1 MKLWN
6 GRFEKDSDKLA
17 DEYNTSLPVDKK
29 MYRQDIAASLAHAK
43 MLEKCGIISDYDAK
57 SIKSGLESILKDIE
71 NGYLE
76 FENAEDIHMFVEEKL
91 TARIGNPGK
100 KLHTAR
106 SRNDQVVTDFK
117 LYIKDSITEIKAE
130 IKELIATL
138 VALSKQH
145 TNTYMPGFTHMQK
158 AQPITLAF
166 HLMAYAEM
174 FYRDLVKFDNAYKN
188 TDFCPLGS
196 GALAGTTYPI
206 DRKFT
211 ANELGF
217 ADITYNALDAVS
229 DRDYV
234 AEYLFVSTL
243 TMTHL
248 SRFAEEIITW
258 ASNEYRFIELSDAFS
273 TGSSIMPQKKNPDM
287 AELVRGK
294 TGRALGNLTAM
305 LSILKALPLAYNKD
319 MQEDK
324 DLLFQ
329 TEDALIKSL
338 VIFRKML
345 ETASFNKKNMLSS
358 AALGFTN
365 ATDFADYLTKKG
377 APFREAHAITGKL
390 VAYCISIK
398 KPIEKL
404 PLIKL
409 QEFSPLVEDD
419 IFKMLSIKTLI
430 NNRSIEGGTAPV
442 AVRQAIRLMEKKVAK
457 IK

>member
-6 GRFEKDSDKLA
+6 GRFEKDSDTLA
-17 DEYNTSLPVDKK
+17 DEYNTSLPIDKK

-43 MLEKCGIISDYDAK
+43 MLTKCGIISEYDGE
-57 SIKSGLESILKDIE
+57 SIKSGLESILKDIDK
-71 NGYLE
+71 GHLIISD
-76 FENAEDIHMFVEEKL
+76 AEDIHMFVEEKL
-91 TARIGNPGK
+91 TARIGNAGK

-117 LYIKDSITEIKAE
+117 LYIKDSINALKAD
-130 IKELIATL
+130 IKELISTLAT
-138 VALSKQH
+138 LSKQH
-145 TNTYMPGFTHMQK
+145 LTTYMPGFTHMQK

-174 FYRDLVKFDNAYKN
+174 FYRDLVRFDNAYKN

-211 ANELGF
+211 ATELGF
-217 ADITYNALDAVS
+217 SDITHNALDAVS

-234 AEYLFVSTL
+234 AEYIFVSTL

-258 ASNEYRFIELSDAFS
+258 ASNEYRFIELSDAYS

-294 TGRALGNLTAM
+294 TGRAIGNLTAV
-305 LSILKALPLAYNKD
+305 LAVLKALPLAYNKD
-319 MQEDK
+319 LQEDK

-329 TEDALIKSL
+329 AEEALSKSL

-345 ETASFNKKNMLSS
+345 ETAEFNKKNMLAS
-358 AALGFTN
+358 AVAGFTN

-377 APFREAHAITGKL
+377 VPFRDSHSITGKL
-390 VAYCISIK
+390 VAYCISVN

-404 PLIKL
+404 SIEKL
-409 QEFSPLVEDD
+409 KEFSTLIEPD
-419 IFKMLSIKTLI
+419 IYQKLSIKTLVS
-430 NNRSIEGGTAPV
+430 NRETEGGTAPS
-442 AVRQAIRLMEKKVAK
+442 AVRKSIKILEKRVAK
-457 IK
+457 II